1 MPGGT
6 LAVALALCG
15 CGTLSALDPFP
26 GHPRPVAAERPV
38 DTDPASAT
46 LPVAAQ
52 AMSPV
57 TAQAMSPVAAQGMS
71 PVAAQ
76 GMSPVAAQ
84 GGVEDGRYAGL
95 SILTAFHGDCNAGGT
110 GEIVVRGQA
119 LSYQDAHNPALSGPL
134 GADGSVDLES
144 AGTHLTGRF
153 EAMVFTGRI
162 AGGPCEYQMRFEHVA
177 G

>member
-15 CGTLSALDPFP
+15 CVTPSALDPFP

-38 DTDPASAT
+38 GTAPAPAT
-46 LPVAAQ
+46 SLAAAQ
-52 AMSPV
+52 
-57 TAQAMSPVAAQGMS
+57 TMSPVAAQ
-71 PVAAQ
+71 ATAQ
-76 GMSPVAAQ
+76 GA
-84 GGVEDGRYAGL
+84 VEDGRYAGL

-119 LSYQDAHNPALSGPL
+119 LSYQDARNPALSGLL

-144 AGTHLTGRF
+144 GGTHLTGRF

>member
-1 MPGGT
+1 MQGGT

-26 GHPRPVAAERPV
+26 GHPRPVAAARPV
-38 DTDPASAT
+38 ATGPAPAT
-46 LPVAAQ
+46 
-52 AMSPV
+52 SPV
-57 TAQAMSPVAAQGMS
+57 TAQATSPAAVQTISPVAAQG
-71 PVAAQ
+71 A
-76 GMSPVAAQ
+76 
-84 GGVEDGRYAGL
+84 VEDGRYAGL

-119 LSYQDAHNPALSGPL
+119 LSYHDARNPALSGL
-134 GADGSVDLES
+134 VGADGSVDLES
-144 AGTHLTGRF
+144 GGTHLTGQF

>member
-26 GHPRPVAAERPV
+26 GQPRPVAAERPV
-38 DTDPASAT
+38 GTDPAPATLPVTAQTT

-52 AMSPV
+52 GA
-57 TAQAMSPVAAQGMS
+57 
-71 PVAAQ
+71 
-76 GMSPVAAQ
+76 
-84 GGVEDGRYAGL
+84 VEDGRYAGL

-119 LSYQDAHNPALSGPL
+119 LSYQDARNPALSGVL

-144 AGTHLTGRF
+144 GGTHLTGRF